1 MINDIT
7 DKDIGKL
14 NDTELRELIG
24 KLCEA
29 TLDKNHIDTVCVT
42 YGGNQ
47 DEPDG
52 GVDVRVK
59 SNECFG
65 EDWAIPRN
73 NTIIQVKKPKMP
85 PSEIEKEMINKEG
98 NVLESIKE
106 LVSVKGAYIIAS
118 SGDNLTDKK
127 LKNRIDKMKSL
138 MSEIDKDGNVKL
150 NFYDSK
156 RIATWTN
163 QFPSI
168 IIWVNERTNNRTI
181 GWSTYYN
188 WSNPNEIEKGFIID
202 EDIFLH
208 KDNFDK
214 NNKRTIIEGINEIR
228 NLLSQ
233 EKKVVRLAGLSGV
246 GKTRFAQALF
256 DKNIGKNPL
265 NKDSV
270 IYCDISN
277 EPKPVPITFIQ
288 ELLLLQKRVILIV
301 DNCDKELHNKLA
313 EFTLDSSSKISL
325 LTIEYDVKENTDIE
339 SYNYYLDTS
348 SDNTIRKLLKRDFDY
363 IEDSNIET
371 IVKCSD
377 GNFRIARYL
386 AKTIDKNESIGTLR
400 EETLFERLFYQNNEK
415 NSDLLD
421 TGRVASIFISFNVEY
436 NVDDSDNELNIL
448 SNIIEKSPLELSRNI
463 GELSK
468 RQIIQSRGNM
478 RAVLPHAI
486 ANRLADELLSLL
498 PINFIINEIK
508 KSRRLELSFF
518 RRLKFL
524 HDKEYSKK
532 IVDIYLENCELEKV
546 DKLEIEILQ
555 CIKVISPEKLL
566 YKIEQID
573 NDNFF
578 TRDNINYYDWANILA
593 YIAYDQE
600 SFSRAVMLLIKF
612 AKSEKKGE
620 SYNSIRNIVYK
631 LFHIVLSGT
640 HATIDERLKIVD
652 ILIKSSCEIEND
664 LAFKL
669 IDELLETGGFV
680 EQIINEETSRKRDY
694 GYIPKTQEE
703 YRLWYITILKYCELL
718 ILNKIFKEKIKEIVT
733 NNFRNIASCGF
744 YNELE
749 NLVKKVL
756 ENETW
761 PQVWISI
768 GVIKHFDKNK
778 VPKEMLIRMNKLQEE
793 CKPQTIEDKIITY
806 LSKGKHIYWTLD
818 DIYEDEERN
827 CEIIKELGR
836 SIAKENMQEN
846 LLKIDNS
853 CDLYRVGLIADGLYK
868 EVDNNKELIFF
879 LLSNINMNNDR
890 AYFEIISNYLALMN
904 KTGESDAILDEIL
917 QNEKY
922 NKYYPKVQFGFQLK
936 QNDIE
941 RVQKAIRMSISPIQD
956 YYRIGYCLA
965 NINTEKV
972 IETLKLLPKCN
983 ESDDIIISTLHILY
997 HNKRKDENI
1006 DVYAR
1011 NCIAELDYKDRNNMN
1026 NHINYEIKQIA
1037 EESFSKENG
1046 EKQAE
1051 VIFEKL
1057 VKLIKEKGISYYEY
1071 SYILKHLVKIYP
1083 TTFLDKIFTINKD
1096 EEFKIRYFVKGYG
1109 FHENIIDEIDQNI
1122 LIQWM
1127 EKNKKILEISYII
1140 NPIEKKDS
1148 TYKWKKISRY
1158 LFENYIDNQEII
1170 NNLIRGIY
1178 PTSWSDKY
1186 SSVLEKRLPL
1196 TTELESSNN
1205 EKIKR
1210 LGNILKNNLIKEI
1223 HRRKQEEEKEQD
1235 VFNTFE

>member
-7 DKDIGKL
+7 DKDIAKL

-29 TLDKNHIDTVCVT
+29 TLEKNHIDTVCVT
-42 YGGNQ
+42 YGGKQ

-59 SNECFG
+59 SNECFC

-85 PSEIEKEMINKEG
+85 PSEIEKEMRNKEG

-118 SGDNLTDKK
+118 SGDNLTYKT
-127 LKNRIDKMKSL
+127 LKNRVDKMKSI

-150 NFYDSK
+150 DFYDSK
-156 RIATWTN
+156 RIATWAN

-181 GWSTYYN
+181 SWSTYYN
-188 WSNPNEIEKGFIID
+188 WSNPNEKEKEFIID

-208 KDNFDK
+208 KDNFDN
-214 NNKRTIIEGINEIR
+214 NNKRTVIEGITEIR

-256 DKNIGKNPL
+256 DKNIGENSL
-265 NKDSV
+265 NKESV

-277 EPKPVPITFIQ
+277 EPNPVPITFIQ
-288 ELLLLQKRVILIV
+288 ELLMLQKRVILII

-313 EFTLDSSSKISL
+313 EFTLDPSSKISL

-386 AKTIDKNESIGTLR
+386 AKTIDKNESVGTLR
-400 EETLFERLFYQNNEK
+400 EETLFERLFYQNNER
-415 NSDLLD
+415 NNDLLD
-421 TGRVASIFISFNVEY
+421 IGRVASVFISFNVEY

-448 SNIIEKSPLELSRNI
+448 SNIIQKSPLELNRNI
-463 GELSK
+463 SELTK

-486 ANRLADELLSLL
+486 ANRLADELLSSL
-498 PINFIINEIK
+498 PISFIISEIK
-508 KSRRLELSFF
+508 KSKRLELSFF

-532 IVDIYLENCELEKV
+532 IVDIYLENCDLKKANKFEM
-546 DKLEIEILQ
+546 EILQ
-555 CIKVISPEKLL
+555 CIKVISPEELL

-573 NDNFF
+573 DDIFF
-578 TRDNINYYDWANILA
+578 TRENINYYEWARILA
-593 YIAYDQE
+593 YIAYDPE
-600 SFSRAVMLLIKF
+600 NFYNATMLLIKY

-620 SYNSIRNIVYK
+620 NYNSIRDIVYK

-664 LAFKL
+664 LALKL
-669 IDELLETGGFV
+669 IDELLETSGFV
-680 EQIINEETSRKRDY
+680 GQIINEGTSRKRDY

-703 YRLWYITILKYCELL
+703 YRLWYITVLKYCESL
-718 ILNKIFKEKIKEIVT
+718 ILNKIFKKEIKEIVT

-756 ENETW
+756 KIETW

-778 VPKEMLIRMNKLQEE
+778 IPKEMLIRMNKLQEE
-793 CKPQTIEDKIITY
+793 CKPRTIEDKIITY
-806 LSKGKHIYWTLD
+806 LSKGKHIFWGLD
-818 DIYEDEERN
+818 DIYENEEKN

-846 LLKIDNS
+846 LLKINNL
-853 CDLYRVGLIADGLYK
+853 CNLYRVGLIAYGLYK
-868 EVDNNKELIFF
+868 EVDDSRKLIFF
-879 LLSNINMNNDR
+879 LLSNINMDNDK

-904 KTGESDAILDEIL
+904 KTGESDTILDEIL
-917 QNEKY
+917 QNAKY
-922 NKYYPKVQFGFQLK
+922 NRYYPKIQFGFQLK
-936 QNDIE
+936 QSDIE
-941 RVQKAIRMSISPIQD
+941 RVQKSIRMSISPIQD
-956 YYRIGYCLA
+956 YYRIGYCVD
-965 NINTEKV
+965 NIS
-972 IETLKLLPKCN
+972 IEEIIKTLKLFPKCK
-983 ESDDIIISTLHILY
+983 ESDDIIISTLHNLY
-997 HNKRKDENI
+997 FNKRKDENL
-1006 DVYAR
+1006 DFYAR
-1011 NCIAELDYKDRNNMN
+1011 NCIAELDYKVREDIN
-1026 NHINYEIKQIA
+1026 NHITYEIEQITQ
-1037 EESFSKENG
+1037 ECFSKENG

-1051 VIFEKL
+1051 AIFEKF
-1057 VKLIKEKGISYYEY
+1057 VELIKERGISYYEY
-1071 SYILKHLVKIYP
+1071 SYILKPLVKLYP
-1083 TTFLDKIFTINKD
+1083 TVFLDKIFTINKD

-1109 FHENIIDEIDQNI
+1109 FYENIIDVIDQDI

-1127 EKNKKILEISYII
+1127 ERNKKILEISHII
-1140 NPIEKKDS
+1140 NPIEKKDNI
-1148 TYKWKKISRY
+1148 YKWKKISKH
-1158 LFENYIDNQEII
+1158 LFENHVDNQEII
-1170 NNLIRGIY
+1170 NNLLRGIY

-1186 SSVLEKRLPL
+1186 SSVLETRMSLA
-1196 TTELESSNN
+1196 TELEDSNN
-1205 EKIKR
+1205 EKIKK
-1210 LGNILKNNLIKEI
+1210 LGKILKDNLNKEI
-1223 HRRKQEEEKEQD
+1223 YRRKREEEKEQEEY
-1235 VFNTFE
+1235 NTFE

>member
-7 DKDIGKL
+7 DKDIAKL

-29 TLDKNHIDTVCVT
+29 TLDKNYIDTVCVT

-52 GVDVRVK
+52 GVDVRVE
-59 SNECFG
+59 SNECFC

-85 PSEIEKEMINKEG
+85 PSEIEKEMRNKEG
-98 NVLESIKE
+98 NILESIKE

-118 SGDNLTDKK
+118 SGDNLTYKT
-127 LKNRIDKMKSL
+127 LKNRVDKMKSI

-150 NFYDSK
+150 DFYDSK
-156 RIATWTN
+156 RIATWAN

-188 WSNPNEIEKGFIID
+188 WSNPNEKEKEFIID

-208 KDNFDK
+208 KDNFDN
-214 NNKRTIIEGINEIR
+214 NNKRTVIEGITEIR

-256 DKNIGKNPL
+256 DKNIGENSL
-265 NKDSV
+265 NKESV

-277 EPKPVPITFIQ
+277 EPNPVPITFIQ
-288 ELLLLQKRVILIV
+288 ELLVLQKRVILII

-313 EFTLDSSSKISL
+313 EFTLDPSSKISL

-386 AKTIDKNESIGTLR
+386 AKTIDKNESVGTLR
-400 EETLFERLFYQNNEK
+400 EETLFERLFYQNNER
-415 NSDLLD
+415 NNDLLD
-421 TGRVASIFISFNVEY
+421 IGRVASVFISFNVEY

-448 SNIIEKSPLELSRNI
+448 SNIIQKSPLELNRNI
-463 GELSK
+463 SELTK

-486 ANRLADELLSLL
+486 ANRLADELLSSL
-498 PINFIINEIK
+498 PISFIISEIK
-508 KSRRLELSFF
+508 KSKRLELSFF

-532 IVDIYLENCELEKV
+532 IVDIYLENCDLKKANKFEM
-546 DKLEIEILQ
+546 EILQ
-555 CIKVISPEKLL
+555 CIKVISPEELL

-573 NDNFF
+573 DDIFF
-578 TRDNINYYDWANILA
+578 TRENINYYEWARILA
-593 YIAYDQE
+593 YIAYE
-600 SFSRAVMLLIKF
+600 PENFSSATMLLIKY

-620 SYNSIRNIVYK
+620 NYNSIRDIVYK

-664 LAFKL
+664 LALKL
-669 IDELLETGGFV
+669 IDELLETSGFV
-680 EQIINEETSRKRDY
+680 GQIINEGTSRKRDY

-703 YRLWYITILKYCELL
+703 YRLWYITVLKYCESL
-718 ILNKIFKEKIKEIVT
+718 ILNKIFKKEIKEIVT

-756 ENETW
+756 KIETW

-768 GVIKHFDKNK
+768 GAIKHFDKNK

-793 CKPQTIEDKIITY
+793 CKPRTIEDKIITY
-806 LSKGKHIYWTLD
+806 LSKGKHIFWGLD
-818 DIYEDEERN
+818 DIYENEEKN

-846 LLKIDNS
+846 LLKINNL
-853 CDLYRVGLIADGLYK
+853 CNLYRVGLIAYGLYK
-868 EVDNNKELIFF
+868 EVDDSRELIFF
-879 LLSNINMNNDR
+879 LLSNINMDNDK

-904 KTGESDAILDEIL
+904 KTGESDTILDEIL
-917 QNEKY
+917 QNAKY
-922 NKYYPKVQFGFQLK
+922 NRYYPKIQFGFQLK
-936 QNDIE
+936 QSDIE
-941 RVQKAIRMSISPIQD
+941 RVQKSIRMSISPIQD
-956 YYRIGYCLA
+956 YYRIGYCVD
-965 NINTEKV
+965 NIS
-972 IETLKLLPKCN
+972 IEEIIKTLKLFPKCK
-983 ESDDIIISTLHILY
+983 ESDDIIISTLYNLY
-997 HNKRKDENI
+997 FNKRKDENL
-1006 DVYAR
+1006 DLYAR
-1011 NCIAELDYKDRNNMN
+1011 NCIAELDYKVRENIN
-1026 NHINYEIKQIA
+1026 NHITYEIEQITQ
-1037 EESFSKENG
+1037 ECFSKENG

-1051 VIFEKL
+1051 AIFEKF
-1057 VKLIKEKGISYYEY
+1057 VELIKERGISYYEY
-1071 SYILKHLVKIYP
+1071 SYILKPLVKLYP
-1083 TTFLDKIFTINKD
+1083 TVFLDKIFTINKD

-1109 FHENIIDEIDQNI
+1109 FYENIIDVIDQDI

-1127 EKNKKILEISYII
+1127 ERNKKILEISHII
-1140 NPIEKKDS
+1140 NPIEKKDNI
-1148 TYKWKKISRY
+1148 YKWKKISKH
-1158 LFENYIDNQEII
+1158 LFENHVDNQEII
-1170 NNLIRGIY
+1170 NNLLRGIY

-1186 SSVLEKRLPL
+1186 SSVLETRMSLA
-1196 TTELESSNN
+1196 TELEDSDN
-1205 EKIKR
+1205 EKIKK
-1210 LGNILKNNLIKEI
+1210 LGKILKDNLNKEI
-1223 HRRKQEEEKEQD
+1223 YRRKREEEKEQEEY
-1235 VFNTFE
+1235 NTFE

>member
-7 DKDIGKL
+7 CKDIKEL
-14 NDTELRELIG
+14 SDTDLRELIG

-29 TLDKNHIDTVCVT
+29 TLNKNNIDTMCVT

-47 DEPDG
+47 DESDG

-59 SNECFG
+59 SNECFC

-73 NTIIQVKKPKMP
+73 NTIIQVKKPQMP

-118 SGDNLTDKK
+118 SGDNLTDKT
-127 LKNRIDKMKSL
+127 LKNRIDKMKSI

-188 WSNPNEIEKGFIID
+188 WSNPNEIEKEFIID

-256 DKNIGKNPL
+256 DKNIGENSL
-265 NKDSV
+265 NKESV

-277 EPKPVPITFIQ
+277 EPNPVPITFIQ
-288 ELLLLQKRVILIV
+288 ELLLLQKRVILII

-313 EFTLDSSSKISL
+313 EFTLDPSSKISL

-371 IVKCSD
+371 IVRCSD

-386 AKTIDKNESIGTLR
+386 AKTIDKNESVGTLR

-415 NSDLLD
+415 DSDLLD

-448 SNIIEKSPLELSRNI
+448 SNIIEKSPLELNRNI

-486 ANRLADELLSLL
+486 ANRLADELLSSL

-532 IVDIYLENCELEKV
+532 IVDIYLENCDLEKV
-546 DKLEIEILQ
+546 DKFEIEILQ

-573 NDNFF
+573 DDKFF
-578 TRDNINYYDWANILA
+578 TRKNINYYEWARILA
-593 YIAYDQE
+593 YIAYDPE
-600 SFSRAVMLLIKF
+600 NFSSAVMLLIKF

-620 SYNSIRNIVYK
+620 NYNSIRNIVYK

-652 ILIKSSCEIEND
+652 IFIKSSCEIDND
-664 LAFKL
+664 LALKL

-680 EQIINEETSRKRDY
+680 GQIINEGTSRKRDY
-694 GYIPKTQEE
+694 GYFPKTQEE

-718 ILNKIFKEKIKEIVT
+718 ILNKIFKDEIKEIVT

-749 NLVKKVL
+749 NLVKNVL
-756 ENETW
+756 EIETW

-793 CKPQTIEDKIITY
+793 CKPRTIDDKIITY
-806 LSKGKHIYWTLD
+806 LSKGKHIYWGLD
-818 DIYEDEERN
+818 DIYENDEKN

-836 SIAKENMQEN
+836 SIAKDNMQEN
-846 LLKIDNS
+846 LLKINNL
-853 CDLYRVGLIADGLYK
+853 CNLYRVGFIAYGLYK

-879 LLSNINMNNDR
+879 LLSNINMDNDR
-890 AYFEIISNYLALMN
+890 AYFEIISNYLSLMN
-904 KTGESDAILDEIL
+904 KTGESDAILDEIV

-922 NKYYPKVQFGFQLK
+922 NKYYPKVQFGFELK
-936 QNDIE
+936 QSDIE
-941 RVQKAIRMSISPIQD
+941 RVQKSIQMSISPIQD
-956 YYRIGYCLA
+956 YYRLGYCVS
-965 NINTEKV
+965 NINIEKV
-972 IETLKLLPKCN
+972 IETLKLFSKCK
-983 ESDDIIISTLHILY
+983 ESDDIIINTLHILY
-997 HNKRKDENI
+997 FNKRKDENLDI
-1006 DVYAR
+1006 YAR
-1011 NCIAELDYKDRNNMN
+1011 NCIASLDYKDRGNTN
-1026 NHINYEIKQIA
+1026 NHINYEIEQVA
-1037 EESFSKENG
+1037 QECFSKENG

-1051 VIFEKL
+1051 IVFEKF
-1057 VKLIKEKGISYYEY
+1057 VELIKEKGISYYEY
-1071 SYILKHLVKIYP
+1071 SYILKLLVKLYP
-1083 TTFLDKIFTINKD
+1083 TAFLDKIFTINKG

-1109 FHENIIDEIDQNI
+1109 FHENIIDVIDQDI

-1127 EKNKKILEISYII
+1127 ERNKKILEISHII
-1140 NPIEKKDS
+1140 NPIEKKDNI
-1148 TYKWKKISRY
+1148 YKWKKISKY
-1158 LFENYIDNQEII
+1158 LFENYMDNQEVI
-1170 NNLIRGIY
+1170 NNLLRGIY
-1178 PTSWSDKY
+1178 PRYLSDKY
-1186 SSVLEKRLPL
+1186 SSVLEARKSLA
-1196 TTELESSNN
+1196 TELEDCDN

-1210 LGNILKNNLIKEI
+1210 LGDILKDNLNKEI
-1223 HRRKQEEEKEQD
+1223 YRRKREEEKEQEEY
-1235 VFNTFE
+1235 NTFE